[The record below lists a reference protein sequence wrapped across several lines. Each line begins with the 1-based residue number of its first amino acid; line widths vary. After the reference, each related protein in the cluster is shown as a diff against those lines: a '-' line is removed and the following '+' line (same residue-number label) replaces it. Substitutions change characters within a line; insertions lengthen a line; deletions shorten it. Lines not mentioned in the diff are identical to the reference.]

1 MTSAIPVQRSTNWA
15 IKPTGSWL
23 ICWVQI
29 NHPSGEKWAA
39 RISYIRFFTAVQI
52 YEFHISKIVNIIS
65 IIIPII
71 KHSTNVKNDTF
82 SIDLDGFKWQCIQH
96 LQNCQINKT
105 KQTCLKVELLTPLRL
120 YISMDILHTIFFIF
134 PELLTRRICLTI

>member
-15 IKPTGSWL
+15 IKPTGSWS
-23 ICWVQI
+23 ICWVQM

-52 YEFHISKIVNIIS
+52 YEFHIPKIVNIIS
-65 IIIPII
+65 IIILII
-71 KHSTNVKNDTF
+71 EHSTNFKNDTF

-105 KQTCLKVELLTPLRL
+105 DLFESWTPYSFTPLHQYGYSPYHL
-120 YISMDILHTIFFIF
+120 LHFSWATENLFNNL
-134 PELLTRRICLTI
+134 ELP

>member
-15 IKPTGSWL
+15 IEPTGSWL

-65 IIIPII
+65 IIILII
-71 KHSTNVKNDTF
+71 EHSTNFKNDTF

>member
-15 IKPTGSWL
+15 IKPTGSWS
-23 ICWVQI
+23 ICWVQM

-52 YEFHISKIVNIIS
+52 YEFHKSKIVNIIS
-65 IIIPII
+65 IIILTIE
-71 KHSTNVKNDTF
+71 HSTNFKNDTF
-82 SIDLDGFKWQCIQH
+82 SIDLDGFKWQYIQH
-96 LQNCQINKT
+96 LQHCQINKT

-120 YISMDILHTIFFIF
+120 YISMDILHTIFFSF